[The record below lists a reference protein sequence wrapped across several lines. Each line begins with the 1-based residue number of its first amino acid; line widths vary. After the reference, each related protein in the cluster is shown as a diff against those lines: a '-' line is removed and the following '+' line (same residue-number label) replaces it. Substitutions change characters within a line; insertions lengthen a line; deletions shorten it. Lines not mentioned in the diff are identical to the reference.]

1 MKKTLATL
9 LCLSTLLLC
18 TACSADAPQTTEPIV
33 TTEATEPTKPG
44 AEIFTDELKAKLDE
58 VLEQNK
64 YQGIV
69 SLTCN
74 GETVYQWVK
83 GTNDLGESLNI
94 ESPMCIASNS
104 KQFCAAAV
112 LMLRDQGKLSLDDT
126 LEKYFPEYTIGKDI
140 TLHDLLSMQS
150 GIARDP
156 VGLMENIE
164 QYVDQTPE
172 ENMDAIKEWTFEQ
185 PLQFTPGTQFEYS
198 NVNYNL
204 LSCVVEQVSGQ
215 RYPDFVRQNI
225 FEPLGMDHSFVI
237 EDVKANPQ
245 CGITIENLATDGLMV
260 GLAQGCGDIVATAG
274 DVDLWM
280 QALQSGKVVSM
291 ESFREMTTGHAA
303 VYGYGLERGIRGG
316 WGHNGYIGS
325 YTSELY
331 FNEEY
336 GYQLFVATNKT
347 TPYTPHVT
355 GKTKE
360 ALLKTVFE
368 AADAAVG

>member
-9 LCLSTLLLC
+9 LCLSTLLS
-18 TACSADAPQTTEPIV
+18 AGCSAKVPPVTDPIV

-44 AEIFTDELKAKLDE
+44 AEIFTDELKAKLDGI
-58 VLEQNK
+58 LEQNK
-64 YQGIV
+64 YEGIV
-69 SLTCN
+69 SLTCD
-74 GETVYQWVK
+74 GEIVYQWVK
-83 GTNDLGESLNI
+83 GTNELEEPLTIN
-94 ESPMCIASNS
+94 SPMCIGSNS
-104 KQFCAAAV
+104 KQFCAAAI
-112 LMLRDQGKLSLDDT
+112 LMLREQGKLSLDDT

-140 TLHDLLSMQS
+140 TLHELLSMQS
-150 GIARDP
+150 GIVRDP
-156 VGLMENIE
+156 AGLMENIE
-164 QYVDQTPE
+164 QYFNQTPE
-172 ENMDAIKEWTFEQ
+172 ENMAAIKEWTFEQ

-225 FEPLGMDHSFVI
+225 FQPLGMDHSFVI

-245 CGITIENLATDGLMV
+245 CGITCENLAPYGLTA
-260 GLAQGCGDIVATAG
+260 GLAQGCGDIIATAG

-280 QALQSGKVVSM
+280 RALQSGQVVSM

-303 VYGYGLERGIRGG
+303 AYGYGLERGIRGG
-316 WGHNGYIGS
+316 WGHGGYIGS
-325 YTSELY
+325 YTSKLY

-336 GYQLFVATNKT
+336 GYQLFVVTNKT
-347 TPYTPHVT
+347 NVYKPQVT
-355 GKTKE
+355 DNT
-360 ALLKTVFE
+360 ANTLLKTVFE

>member
-1 MKKTLATL
+1 MKIALAFL
-9 LCLSTLLLC
+9 LSLILLLS
-18 TACSADAPQTTEPIV
+18 AGCSAKVPPVTDPIV

-44 AEIFTDELKAKLDE
+44 AEVFTDELKAKLDAVME
-58 VLEQNK
+58 LNK
-64 YQGIV
+64 FQGIV
-69 SLTCN
+69 FLSCD

-164 QYVDQTPE
+164 QYFDQTPE
-172 ENMDAIKEWTFEQ
+172 ENMAAIKEWTFEQ

-237 EDVKANPQ
+237 EDIKDNPQ
-245 CGITIENLATDGLMV
+245 CGITNENLEVYGVVA
-260 GLAQGCGDIVATAG
+260 GLAQGCGDIAATAG
-274 DVDLWM
+274 DLDLWM
-280 QALQSGKVVSM
+280 TALQSGKVVSM
-291 ESFREMTTGHAA
+291 ESFREMTTGHSAS
-303 VYGYGLERGIRGG
+303 YGYGLTRGIRGG

-336 GYQLFVATNKT
+336 GYQLLVATNKT
-347 TPYTPHVT
+347 TAFNPQATV
-355 GKTKE
+355 KTKD

-368 AADAAVG
+368 AVDAASK

>member
-9 LCLSTLLLC
+9 LCLSTLLS
-18 TACSADAPQTTEPIV
+18 AGCSAKVPPVTDPIV

-44 AEIFTDELKAKLDE
+44 AEIFTDELKAKLDGI
-58 VLEQNK
+58 LEQNK
-64 YQGIV
+64 YEGIV

-83 GTNDLGESLNI
+83 GTNELEEPLTIN
-94 ESPMCIASNS
+94 SPMCIGSNS
-104 KQFCAAAV
+104 KQFCAAAI
-112 LMLRDQGKLSLDDT
+112 LMLREQGKLSLDDT
-126 LEKYFPEYTIGKDI
+126 LEKYFPEYTVGKDI

-150 GIARDP
+150 GIVRDP
-156 VGLMENIE
+156 AGLMENIE
-164 QYVDQTPE
+164 QYFNQTPE
-172 ENMDAIKEWTFEQ
+172 ENMAAIKEWTFEQ
-185 PLQFTPGTQFEYS
+185 PLQFTPGAQFEYS

-225 FEPLGMDHSFVI
+225 FQPLGMDHSFVI

-245 CGITIENLATDGLMV
+245 CGITCENLAPYGLTA
-260 GLAQGCGDIVATAG
+260 GLAQGCGDIIATAG

-280 QALQSGKVVSM
+280 RALQSGQVVSM

-303 VYGYGLERGIRGG
+303 AYGYGLERGIRGG

-355 GKTKE
+355 GKTKV

-368 AADAAVG
+368 AADAAAG